1 MNIKETFLQLTS
13 KTYPHG
19 TENAVEAFLPKGFFK
34 DKKGNCYL
42 KIGESRT
49 AFTCHMD
56 TACKTQEKV
65 IHTFEDKYIK
75 TDGCTILGADDKAG
89 MTILLYM
96 IENKVPGLYC
106 FFIGEEVGCI
116 GSSFASDDKMFLS
129 YDKMISFDRR
139 GTGSVITY
147 QSSSRC
153 CSDIFADA
161 LADQLN
167 NLGMSYKKDD
177 TGVYTDSAEFTAVI
191 PECTNLSVGYYSEH
205 TTNEKQDIEHLENM
219 AKACIKVDWESLPV
233 ARDKTKPERKTYNW
247 SNFSSSSPDNYYGF
261 GFSKKE
267 RKRLR
272 SKRKKVTANQYWDD
286 EEYDQYLLR
295 SNDLEK
301 LDSENKVAEKE
312 KEKVEENHKNMYEPF
327 KQYLYDDRISKED
340 YSKIVDQLYHSPT
353 KEEQS
358 FLELFSGFVL

>member
-1 MNIKETFLQLTS
+1 
-13 KTYPHG
+13 
-19 TENAVEAFLPKGFFK
+19 
-34 DKKGNCYL
+34 
-42 KIGESRT
+42 
-49 AFTCHMD
+49 MD

-96 IENKVPGLYC
+96 IKNNVPGLYC

-116 GSSFASDDKMFLS
+116 GSSFASDDEMFLS

-139 GTGSVITY
+139 GTGSVITF

-153 CSDIFADA
+153 CSDVFADA
-161 LADQLN
+161 LAGQLN
-167 NLGMSYKKDD
+167 DLGMSYKKDD
-177 TGVYTDSAEFTAVI
+177 TGVYTDSAEFTSVI

-205 TTNEKQDIEHLENM
+205 TSNEKQDIEHLENM

-247 SNFSSSSPDNYYGF
+247 SNFSSSSPDNYYGV

-267 RKRLR
+267 KKRLR
-272 SKRKKVTANQYWDD
+272 RSRRNKTAQYYWNE
-286 EEYDQYLLR
+286 EEYDQDLVK
-295 SNDLEK
+295 SDLEK
-301 LDSENKVAEKE
+301 FDN
-312 KEKVEENHKNMYEPF
+312 KVEEKKEEVMVDHKNMYEPF
-327 KQYLYDDRISKED
+327 KQYLYDDRLSKDEF
-340 YSKIVDQLYHSPT
+340 SKIVDQLYRNPT
-353 KEEQS
+353 KEEQD
-358 FLELFSGFVL
+358 FLDLFSGSVL

>member
-19 TENAVEAFLPKGFFK
+19 TESAVETFLPKGFFK
-34 DKKGNCYL
+34 DKKDNCYL

-96 IENKVPGLYC
+96 IKNNVPGLYC

-153 CSDIFADA
+153 CSDVFADA

-177 TGVYTDSAEFTAVI
+177 TGVYTDSAEFTFVI

-205 TTNEKQDIEHLENM
+205 TSNEKQDIEHLENL

-233 ARDKTKPERKTYNW
+233 ARDKSKPERKTYNFGNINY
-247 SNFSSSSPDNYYGF
+247 SDNYNGIV
-261 GFSKKE
+261 FSKKE
-267 RKRLR
+267 KKRIRR
-272 SKRKKVTANQYWDD
+272 SRRIKTSNWD
-286 EEYDQYLLR
+286 EQEYDQYLVK
-295 SNDLEK
+295 SDLEK
-301 LDSENKVAEKE
+301 W
-312 KEKVEENHKNMYEPF
+312 VEENKKEVVLEDKNMYYPF

-340 YSKIVDQLYHSPT
+340 YSKIVDQLYSNPT
-353 KEEQS
+353 EEEQG

>member
-56 TACKTQEKV
+56 TACKIQEKV
-65 IHTFEDKYIK
+65 IHEFDGKYIK

-116 GSSFASDDKMFLS
+116 GSSFASDDPMFLE

-139 GTGSVITY
+139 GTGSVITF

-153 CSDIFADA
+153 CSDQFADT
-161 LADQLN
+161 LAAQLN
-167 NLGMSYKKDD
+167 GLGMSYKKDD
-177 TGVYTDSAEFTAVI
+177 TGVYTDSAEFTSVI

-205 TTNEKQDIEHLENM
+205 TTNEKQDIEHLENL
-219 AKACIKVDWESLPV
+219 ARACVKVNWEALPV
-233 ARDKTKPERKTYNW
+233 ERDKTKKERKTYSW
-247 SNFSSSSPDNYYGF
+247 SNFD
-261 GFSKKE
+261 FSVSNGLSRREK
-267 RKRLR
+267 KRLR
-272 SKRKKVTANQYWDD
+272 RKGSSKKSKRFW
-286 EEYDQYLLR
+286 EEESDFDQYLGE
-295 SNDLEK
+295 SDLEK
-301 LDSENKVAEKE
+301 WAKEAEKV
-312 KEKVEENHKNMYEPF
+312 VEPVNQRNMYEPF
-327 KQYLYDDRISKED
+327 KQYLYDDRVTKED
-340 YSKIVDQLYHSPT
+340 FETIVDQLYYKPT
-353 KEEQS
+353 KDEQK
-358 FLELFSGFVL
+358 FLEVFSRCVL